1 MGGERP
7 GEAGS
12 AQRMPPSVLLVAALA
27 RPPSGCP
34 VATAGSLAVR
44 KAGVLAI
51 QLQNICKDS
60 VREAISAVMGF
71 RCPDGAPTCKD
82 ARV

>member
-34 VATAGSLAVR
+34 VATTGSLAVR
-44 KAGVLAI
+44 KAGVLVI

-60 VREAISAVMGF
+60 ILGSSLSGEGLQVPRWS
-71 RCPDGAPTCKD
+71 THL
-82 ARV
+82 